1 MILKDTKVGT
11 YTIRQINRWRC
22 TWYKLIFTTCL
33 LNEHTHNWQAT
44 HIQPLKSQH
53 VSPSYQP
60 GAQPCEDSCMEW
72 RECRMF
78 LTGQTLQI
86 HWDKSLWQ
94 KQKVLCLLPAGQ
106 SGWCRWGR
114 GALPQRGWCTSSCES
129 CCGRS
134 AAHGRS
140 RRWRCRSGGRPV
152 KAGCQPMWWSL
163 GAGRG
168 LHHCAE
174 GKTKKLISCMMCD
187 F

>member
-1 MILKDTKVGT
+1 MGVPVLEFWKLRVLDFSVISWGPSPVRTHAWNEDTAG
-11 YTIRQINRWRC
+11 
-22 TWYKLIFTTCL
+22 
-33 LNEHTHNWQAT
+33 
-44 HIQPLKSQH
+44 
-53 VSPSYQP
+53 
-60 GAQPCEDSCMEW
+60 
-72 RECRMF
+72 MF
-78 LTGQTLQI
+78 PTGQALQM

-94 KQKVLCLLPAGQ
+94 KQKGLCLLPAGQ
-106 SGWCRWGR
+106 SGWCRWGI

-152 KAGCQPMWWSL
+152 KAGCQPTWWSP

-174 GKTKKLISCMMCD
+174 SKTNKSHQLHDAWLLMHPRHRVRLSVPQGTKKIKWI
-187 F
+187 